1 MSPFDID
8 TVVFHFDDFN
18 YGRPQ
23 YLFWM
28 IEIWRRTFIISN
40 SVISIYHYTMTLPIL
55 SIKQWLEKGIFNLSM
70 FDEYGFIHFSIG
82 SSTIMSASILKT
94 DGLRLSYSM

>member
-1 MSPFDID
+1 
-8 TVVFHFDDFN
+8 
-18 YGRPQ
+18 
-23 YLFWM
+23 
-28 IEIWRRTFIISN
+28 
-40 SVISIYHYTMTLPIL
+40 MTLPIL